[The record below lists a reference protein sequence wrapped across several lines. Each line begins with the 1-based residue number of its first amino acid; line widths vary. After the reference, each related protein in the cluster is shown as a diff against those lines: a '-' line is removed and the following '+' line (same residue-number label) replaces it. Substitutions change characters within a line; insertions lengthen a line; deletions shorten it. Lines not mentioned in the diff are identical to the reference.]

1 MKPRKYTLTDNLM
14 SALLGVAIAIP
25 LCIASHKNQVA
36 DSHTIESIPVETMT
50 VEPIP
55 IESVSREVKT
65 RVIVQEI
72 PEPIK
77 EPIQEPKIE
86 YISLGEFKIT
96 AYCSCSKCCGKWAY
110 NRPNG
115 IVYGASGNE
124 LIPNYSIAVDPNV
137 IPYGTKV
144 YFNDNEYVA
153 HDCGGSIKGNRID
166 LYFNSHDD
174 ALEWGVQYYDV
185 QIIKE

>member
-1 MKPRKYTLTDNLM
+1 MRRRNYTLKDNIFSFFVGM
-14 SALLGVAIAIP
+14 TMAIP
-25 LCIASHKNQVA
+25 LCIGAHKSQVV
-36 DSHTIESIPVETMT
+36 DTVT

-55 IESVSREVKT
+55 VET
-65 RVIVQEI
+65 TIVET
-72 PEPIK
+72 EPIK
-77 EPIQEPKIE
+77 PISKEIKVVNISREAPEIVNEPKIE

-96 AYCSCSKCCGKWAY
+96 AYCSCSKCCGKWAD

-124 LIPNYSIAVDPNV
+124 LIPNYSIAVDPNI

-153 HDCGGSIKGNRID
+153 HDCGGSIKGNDID
-166 LYFNSHDD
+166 LYFDSHDD
-174 ALEWGVQYYDV
+174 ALAWGVQYFEVYT
-185 QIIKE
+185 IKE